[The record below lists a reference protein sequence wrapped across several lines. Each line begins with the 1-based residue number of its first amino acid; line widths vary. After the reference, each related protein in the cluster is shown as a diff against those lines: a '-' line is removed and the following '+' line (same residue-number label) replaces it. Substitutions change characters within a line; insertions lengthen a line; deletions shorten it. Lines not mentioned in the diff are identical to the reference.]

1 MSRVEKVMNILKFDI
16 NHLTLDE
23 IAELAGHIL
32 TYSNYRLDPARMN
45 HFMRGVDMTD
55 LMEGFGSCQPHTQ
68 SESISQSQLFSPL
81 QDAQDDTST
90 PNVG

>member
-1 MSRVEKVMNILKFDI
+1 MSKAERFARNLNLTD
-16 NHLTLDE
+16 LTLDE

-32 TYSNYRLDPARMN
+32 TYSIYRLDPARMN

-81 QDAQDDTST
+81 PDVQDDTST